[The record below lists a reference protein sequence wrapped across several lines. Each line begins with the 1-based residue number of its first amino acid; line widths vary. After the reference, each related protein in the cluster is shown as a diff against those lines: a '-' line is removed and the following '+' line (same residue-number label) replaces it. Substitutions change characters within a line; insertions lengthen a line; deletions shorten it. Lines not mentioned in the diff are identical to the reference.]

1 MSFLHRIS
9 GPPTIDRLK
18 ARGDVRRLLA
28 ALRNEAN
35 PTVGEAALQAL
46 VEMGRARDAVDVLR
60 ETRPQWAVGPLIALL
75 SHADTHARQGAVE
88 ALIEIGPPAVGP
100 LVVALGEEKDSWA
113 RRAVARALG
122 QIGDARAKEPL
133 RAARRYGER
142 DLRRA
147 AVQALEQLDWQA
159 GRGGTPA
166 EAGVEFRRHLREQ
179 ALHHQ
184 DKRAAFTLQ
193 KLAFTAGLLGV
204 AALRI
209 PSWPDSR
216 WLLYALPVIGL
227 AYDVHICVQ
236 DYEVKRVREF
246 LRTRATRVSTCEIDW
261 QACVHSRRERL
272 TVEGSLAVTILAAL
286 TCFLDESMSDLVKFG
301 WIGLIV
307 GAATALYLA
316 YRHWLR
322 NCESLL

>member
-28 ALRNEAN
+28 ALRNEAD
-35 PTVGEAALQAL
+35 PVIGEAALRAL
-46 VEMGRARDAVDVLR
+46 IEMGHTQDAVDILR
-60 ETRPQWAVGPLIALL
+60 ETMPAWAVEPLIALL

-88 ALIEIGPPAVGP
+88 ALIEIGSPAVGP
-100 LVVALGEEKDSWA
+100 LIVALGEEKDEWA

-133 RAARRYGER
+133 MAARRYGER

-147 AVQALEQLDWQA
+147 AAQALEQLDWQA
-159 GRGGTPA
+159 RRGGTGA
-166 EAGVEFRRHLREQ
+166 EAGAEFRRHLREQ

-184 DKRAAFTLQ
+184 GKRAAFALQ

-204 AALRI
+204 AAVCI

-236 DYEVKRVREF
+236 DYQVNRVREF
-246 LRTRATRVSTCEIDW
+246 LRTHAASVSACETDW
-261 QACVHSRRERL
+261 QAYVSSRRERL

-286 TCFLDESMSDLVKFG
+286 TCLLDESASVLIRFG
-301 WIGLIV
+301 WVGLIV
-307 GAATALYLA
+307 GTTIALYLM
-316 YRHWLR
+316 YRTWLR
-322 NCESLL
+322 NRL